1 MGFTLTEDQASRT
14 LTKAGFTSV
23 KFTEVRAMDGMIYW
37 WKRGAMFN
45 PIVGIL
51 KTPRIESYCVAYR
64 HFLEGSQDARS
75 GWFGQT

>member
-1 MGFTLTEDQASRT
+1 
-14 LTKAGFTSV
+14 
-23 KFTEVRAMDGMIYW
+23 MDGMIYW